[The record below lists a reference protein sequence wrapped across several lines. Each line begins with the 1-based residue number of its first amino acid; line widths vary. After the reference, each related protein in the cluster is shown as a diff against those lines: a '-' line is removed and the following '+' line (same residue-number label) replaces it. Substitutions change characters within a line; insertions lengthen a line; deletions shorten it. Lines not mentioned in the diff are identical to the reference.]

1 MFCRSN
7 HVGRGLVGLLLLGA
21 VVLVSEGNAQAA
33 KTVKDKVA
41 VVNGVVISRKDLNRS
56 VDQTRRRFVQMG
68 QKLEG
73 KNLKNVENKVLD
85 TLIDR
90 ELLYQES
97 EKEGIKISKDKINKE
112 VEDLRKKFSD
122 KKAFSE
128 ALKTVNLTESELED
142 QIKRQLAIKELIDK
156 KIASKIKITDKEAK
170 EFYDKHPEYFK
181 QPEQVRA
188 SHILVKVASDADKKK
203 VAAAK
208 KKIEA
213 AQARLKKG
221 DDFAKVAKEVSE
233 GPSAKKGGDLGFFKR
248 GQMVKPFEEA
258 AFAMKPGQTSGIV
271 RTRFGFHI
279 IKVTDKKPESMTDFK
294 KVEEKIKTYL
304 KQKKVQEDVQ
314 TLIASLRKKA
324 KIEKMMGAGK

>member
-1 MFCRSN
+1 MFCRLS
-7 HVGRGLVGLLLLGA
+7 HVGRGLIGLLLLGA
-21 VVLVSEGNAQAA
+21 MVLVFGGNAQAA

-112 VEDLRKKFSD
+112 VADLQKKFSD

-128 ALKTVNLTESELED
+128 ALKTVNLTESELKN
-142 QIKRQLAIKELIDK
+142 QIKRQLAIKELIDR

-181 QPEQVRA
+181 QPEEVRA

-233 GPSAKKGGDLGFFKR
+233 GPSAKKGGDLGFFKK
-248 GQMVKPFEEA
+248 GQMVKPFEDA

-294 KVEEKIKTYL
+294 KVEDKIKTYL

-314 TLIASLRKKA
+314 TLIAGLRKKA
-324 KIEKMMGAGK
+324 KIEKVMGAEK

>member
-7 HVGRGLVGLLLLGA
+7 HVRRGLVGLLLLGA
-21 VVLVSEGNAQAA
+21 VVLVSGGNAQAA

-128 ALKTVNLTESELED
+128 ALKTVNLTES
-142 QIKRQLAIKELIDK
+142 R
-156 KIASKIKITDKEAK
+156 
-170 EFYDKHPEYFK
+170 
-181 QPEQVRA
+181 
-188 SHILVKVASDADKKK
+188 
-203 VAAAK
+203 
-208 KKIEA
+208 
-213 AQARLKKG
+213 
-221 DDFAKVAKEVSE
+221 
-233 GPSAKKGGDLGFFKR
+233 
-248 GQMVKPFEEA
+248 
-258 AFAMKPGQTSGIV
+258 
-271 RTRFGFHI
+271 
-279 IKVTDKKPESMTDFK
+279 
-294 KVEEKIKTYL
+294 
-304 KQKKVQEDVQ
+304 
-314 TLIASLRKKA
+314 
-324 KIEKMMGAGK
+324 